1 MLANKV
7 CQKKKHR
14 SFYKGVKKGIKNY
27 CTYAS
32 GMKMGELEKPYSG
45 ACKGK
50 AEEAFLRGHVVGK
63 NKSEI
68 SRLNRELTDLK
79 VANGRLQEKI
89 NSLRKENSNLR
100 SENYSLQNEVENLKA
115 KLGLP

>member
-1 MLANKV
+1 LLIKFAKRKTHKN
-7 CQKKKHR
+7 
-14 SFYKGVKKGIKNY
+14 FYKGVKKGIKNY

-50 AEEAFLRGHVVGK
+50 AEEAFLRGHIVGK

-68 SRLNRELTDLK
+68 SRLNHEVTNLK
-79 VANGRLQEKI
+79 VENGRLQEKI
-89 NSLRKENSNLR
+89 NSLRNENSQLR
-100 SENYSLQNEVENLKA
+100 SENYDLESEVDDLKA